1 MFGYI
6 HVIRT
11 LHTNLR
17 YFDWDRQVHF
27 AKGKPGE
34 QQGDPLEMLVF
45 NLTTLHLWRLTFD
58 HSPGHLVMLTMD
70 TTDTLKPSGFVHGRE
85 HPAILQTGK
94 SCGPV
99 VGVKDPTKIFL
110 FFFKSDFS

>member
-1 MFGYI
+1 
-6 HVIRT
+6 
-11 LHTNLR
+11 
-17 YFDWDRQVHF
+17 
-27 AKGKPGE
+27 
-34 QQGDPLEMLVF
+34 
-45 NLTTLHLWRLTFD
+45 
-58 HSPGHLVMLTMD
+58 MLTMD